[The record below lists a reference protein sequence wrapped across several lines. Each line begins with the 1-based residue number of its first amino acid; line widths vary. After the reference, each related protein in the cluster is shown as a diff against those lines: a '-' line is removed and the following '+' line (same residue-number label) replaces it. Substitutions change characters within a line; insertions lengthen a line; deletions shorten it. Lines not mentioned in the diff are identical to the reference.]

1 MIEWPEDQ
9 AEAAEKVLA
18 SFKKT
23 SLAQDLEDDGRTWV
37 FLSWARK
44 PDPPARMI
52 LRNDSGETVNFVK
65 TVVGLWLREKP

>member
-9 AEAAEKVLA
+9 GEAAEKVLA

-65 TVVGLWLREKP
+65 TSAGLWLRERP